1 MRQECPKMAWFD
13 KAAKLIKAR
22 GGKRAEIGRRLNI
35 TGQAVTLKLQG
46 KRPTNV
52 KEAQVF
58 AEFAGVSVSEMLG
71 DEAYL
76 IEARDE
82 IEFIEL
88 FRLLSPEQRKR
99 LMEFAK
105 FLLSGS

>member
-1 MRQECPKMAWFD
+1 MAWFE
-13 KAAKLIKAR
+13 KAAQLIDAR
-22 GGKRAEIGRRLNI
+22 GFSRAEIGRRLNI

-46 KRPTNV
+46 KRRTNV
-52 KEAQVF
+52 TEAQVF

-82 IEFIEL
+82 VEMVEL
-88 FRLLSPEQRKR
+88 FRLLSVEQRKR
-99 LMEFAK
+99 LMEFAR
-105 FLLSGS
+105 FMLADG

>member
-1 MRQECPKMAWFD
+1 MAWFE
-13 KAAKLIKAR
+13 KAAQLIKER
-22 GGKRAEIGRRLNI
+22 GGKRAEIGRRLGI

-52 KEAQVF
+52 REAQVF

-82 IEFIEL
+82 LEMMEL
-88 FRLLSPEQRKR
+88 FRLLSTEQRKR
-99 LMEFAK
+99 LVEYAK
-105 FLLSGS
+105 FMLSGN

>member
-1 MRQECPKMAWFD
+1 MAWFEE
-13 KAAKLIKAR
+13 AARLIDSR
-22 GGKRAEIGRRLNI
+22 GFSRAEIGRRLNI

-52 KEAQVF
+52 TEAQVF
-58 AEFAGVSVSEMLG
+58 AEYAGVSVSEMLG

-82 IEFIEL
+82 MEMMEL
-88 FRLLSPEQRKR
+88 FRLLTSEQRAR
-99 LMEFAK
+99 LMDFARFMLQGK
-105 FLLSGS
+105 

>member
-1 MRQECPKMAWFD
+1 MAWFT
-13 KAAKLIKAR
+13 KAAQLIKAR
-22 GGKRAEIGRRLNI
+22 GFSRAEIGRRLNI

-46 KRPTNV
+46 ERPTTV
-52 KEAQVF
+52 PEAQVF
-58 AEFAGVSVSEMLG
+58 AEYAGVSVSEMLG

-82 IEFIEL
+82 VELMDL
-88 FRLLSPEQRKR
+88 FRLLTAEQRSR

-105 FLLSGS
+105 FMLQGK

>member
-1 MRQECPKMAWFD
+1 MAWFE
-13 KAAKLIKAR
+13 KAANLIDAR
-22 GGKRAEIGRRLNI
+22 GVKRAEIGRRLNI

-88 FRLLSPEQRKR
+88 FRSLSAEQRKR
-99 LMEFAK
+99 LMEYAK
-105 FLLSGS
+105 FMRAGN

>member
-1 MRQECPKMAWFD
+1 MAWFD
-13 KAAKLIKAR
+13 NAAKLIDAR
-22 GGKRAEIGRRLNI
+22 GFSRAEIGRRLNI

-58 AEFAGVSVSEMLG
+58 AEYAGVSVSEMLG
-71 DEAYL
+71 DEAWL

-82 IEFIEL
+82 MELLEL
-88 FRLLSPEQRKR
+88 FRLLTAEQRVR
-99 LMEFAK
+99 TMEFIR
-105 FLLSGS
+105 FQLSGK

>member
-1 MRQECPKMAWFD
+1 MPWFE
-13 KAAKLIKAR
+13 KAAKLIDAR
-22 GGKRAEIGRRLNI
+22 GIKRAEIGRRLNI

-71 DEAYL
+71 DDAYL

-82 IEFIEL
+82 VELVEL
-88 FRLLSPEQRKR
+88 FRLLSHEQRVR

-105 FLLSGS
+105 FMLSSS

>member
-1 MRQECPKMAWFD
+1 MAWFD
-13 KAAKLIKAR
+13 DAARLIEAR
-22 GGKRAEIGRRLNI
+22 GFSRAEIGRRLNI

-52 KEAQVF
+52 TEARVF

-71 DEAYL
+71 EEAYL

-82 IEFIEL
+82 LEVMEL

-99 LMEFAK
+99 LVEYAK
-105 FLLSGS
+105 FMLAGN

>member
-1 MRQECPKMAWFD
+1 MAWFT
-13 KAAKLIKAR
+13 KAAQLIDSR
-22 GGKRAEIGRRLNI
+22 NFSRAEIGRRLNI

-52 KEAQVF
+52 TEAQVF
-58 AEFAGVSVSEMLG
+58 AEYAGVSVSEMLG

-82 IEFIEL
+82 LELVAL
-88 FRLLSPEQRKR
+88 FRLLTAEQRAR
-99 LMEFAK
+99 LVEYARFMLQGK
-105 FLLSGS
+105 

>member
-1 MRQECPKMAWFD
+1 MAWFET
-13 KAAKLIKAR
+13 AAKLIDAR
-22 GGKRAEIGRRLNI
+22 GVTRAEIGRRLNI

-88 FRLLSPEQRKR
+88 FRSLTVEQRKR
-99 LMEFAK
+99 LMEFAR
-105 FLLSGS
+105 FIRAGN

>member
-1 MRQECPKMAWFD
+1 MAWFT
-13 KAAKLIKAR
+13 KAAQLIDAR
-22 GGKRAEIGRRLNI
+22 KFSRAEIGRRLNI

-52 KEAQVF
+52 TEAQVF
-58 AEFAGVSVSEMLG
+58 AEYAGVSVSEMLG

-82 IEFIEL
+82 VELVEL
-88 FRLLSPEQRKR
+88 FRLLTADQRSR
-99 LMEFAK
+99 LMDFAK
-105 FLLSGS
+105 FMLASK